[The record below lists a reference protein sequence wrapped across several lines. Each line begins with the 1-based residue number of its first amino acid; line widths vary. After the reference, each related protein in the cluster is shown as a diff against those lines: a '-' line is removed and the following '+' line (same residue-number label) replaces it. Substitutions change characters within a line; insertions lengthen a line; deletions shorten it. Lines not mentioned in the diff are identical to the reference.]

1 MKAVEIFDPKFTSE
15 SFIALFLLYLI
26 ILGNY
31 AGDLLGCRVQEIFSE
46 IALAKHMIGIDEN
59 TDIEIVE
66 YPLLDKKSF
75 TNSSENSELELILE
89 LMPDN
94 IRKELNQLNII
105 PILRN
110 EKLYFILPYHIDI
123 N

>member
-1 MKAVEIFDPKFTSE
+1 MKFASCSPITPWISFVVITLIVSLIAVYIGYFMLKD
-15 SFIALFLLYLI
+15 
-26 ILGNY
+26 IL
-31 AGDLLGCRVQEIFSE
+31 Q
-46 IALAKHMIGIDEN
+46 
-59 TDIEIVE
+59 
-66 YPLLDKKSF
+66 
-75 TNSSENSELELILE
+75 NSELELILE